1 MGKDNMLLGYAR
13 GAVGDVVFSRV
24 EGQQITKARNR
35 APANPKSYLQ
45 ALNRVLLKKYSA
57 AYSILSP
64 ICDHSFEG
72 LSSKTKNYGRFIS
85 VNRTEDMDYITRN
98 VNLAD
103 EDSVLTSFATQYPT
117 KDMTLP
123 VEHPYIISSGSLPK
137 ISINRNASG
146 YFFTELYTADFGFIT
161 YAEVLEGLGLKVGDQ
176 LTFVFVWNH
185 RPWTTTYGCF
195 TAMNYARV
203 ILEPSNKRLQTN
215 FASSSGFAV
224 PVSPNARNEGDAYFK
239 ELGGK
244 VYFSPRI
251 YDDFDDIGGSTALVS
266 AAVIVSRYENGKW
279 RRSVTTLYYEEVENR
294 LPLGAAVSSFMSDG
308 NSSKY
313 LDQADE

>member
-1 MGKDNMLLGYAR
+1 MLLGYAR

-72 LSSKTKNYGRFIS
+72 LSSKTKNYGRFVS
-85 VNRTEDMDYITRN
+85 LNRTEDMDYITRN

-103 EDSVLTSFATQYPT
+103 ENSVLTSYATQYPS

-123 VEHPYIISSGSLPK
+123 VEHTYIISSGSLP
-137 ISINRNASG
+137 SVSVNRDSGG
-146 YFFTELYTADFGFIT
+146 YFFTALNAGDIRFISYAD
-161 YAEVLEGLGLKVGDQ
+161 VVEGLGLKEGDQ
-176 LTFVFVWNH
+176 LTFVFVYNH
-185 RPWTTTYGCF
+185 TSSQTTYGCF

-203 ILEPSNKRLQTN
+203 ILQPTSKHMGFN
-215 FASSSGFAV
+215 FATTSGFAR
-224 PVSPNARNEGDAYFK
+224 PAEPNERNEGDVYFK
-239 ELGGK
+239 VLDEK

-251 YDDFDDIGGSTALVS
+251 YDAFDDIGGSSVLVS

-279 RRSVTTLYYEEVENR
+279 RRSVTTLFYEEVLNR

-308 NSSKY
+308 NSSRY

>member
-24 EGQQITKARNR
+24 EGVQITKARNR

-85 VNRTEDMDYITRN
+85 MNRTIDMEYITRN

-103 EDSVLTSFATQYPT
+103 EDSVLTSYATQYPT
-117 KDMTLP
+117 KEMTLP
-123 VEHPYIISSGSLPK
+123 VEHPYVISSGSLPK
-137 ISINRNASG
+137 ISINRDVRG
-146 YFFTELYTADFGFIT
+146 YFFTALDAGDINFIT
-161 YAEVLEGLGLKVGDQ
+161 YAEVVEGLGLKEGDQ

-185 RPWTTTYGCF
+185 AQSQTTYGCF

-203 ILEPSNKRLQTN
+203 ILQPSVQRMQTT
-215 FASSSGFAV
+215 FASTSGFAV
-224 PVSPNARNEGDAYFK
+224 ATHPNERNEGDAYFK
-239 ELGGK
+239 VLGSK

-251 YDDFDDIGGSTALVS
+251 YDDFDDIGGSSALVS

-279 RRSVTTLYYEEVENR
+279 RRSVTYLFYEEVLNR